1 MKTETR
7 ELAAVTEKMT
17 AKDLP
22 EIRRLLDAGAD
33 VDVRGKKGGTP
44 LYMAARK
51 GYGEIVKLLIE
62 RRADVN
68 AAESTG
74 LLTPLIL
81 ALQNGHED
89 VAGILLSAGADAKL
103 ANRDG
108 VTPLFMAA
116 QQGRVASVKRLLS
129 AGANVNAAA
138 RNGATPLLI
147 ATNEGHAEVV
157 RILLEARA
165 DTTVRF
171 VHQGFA
177 YTALGLAV
185 RAGNEELVRLLT
197 EHGVTE

>member
-1 MKTETR
+1 MRAETR
-7 ELAAVTEKMT
+7 QLAALTEKMA

-33 VDVRGKKGGTP
+33 VDARGKKGGTP

-68 AAESTG
+68 ASESTG

-89 VAGILLSAGADAKL
+89 VAATLLSAGADANL

-116 QQGRVASVKRLLS
+116 QQGRVESVKRLLS

-147 ATNEGHAEVV
+147 ATNEGRVEVV
-157 RILLEARA
+157 KILLEARA
-165 DTTVRF
+165 DTTARF
-171 VHQGFA
+171 LHQGIS
-177 YTALGLAV
+177 YTALNLAA
-185 RAGNEELVRLLT
+185 RAGNEEIVRLLT
-197 EHGVTE
+197 EHGAVE